1 MIKCFFKCVL
11 IATALL
17 FFASCS
23 TQKYLTYLQ
32 DMEYGVPYEEEQPMQ
47 EIHLQPG
54 DQISI
59 TVSCKQPEL
68 AIPFN
73 IMSGSISTD
82 VTGSTTATSFAR
94 DSDFRYTIDQEGC
107 INFPLLGPLMIQ
119 GMTIEEVED
128 FVERRIIEENYIAD
142 PIVTVTFKNFQITVL
157 GMAGSGNYTINK
169 DRLNILEAL
178 AMIGTIP
185 NTAMI
190 DDIMVIR
197 NQDGFRTAYQVNLK
211 TKDLFDSPVYY
222 LQQNDII
229 YVKPSKYASDGRIE
243 RIRRV
248 ISYGTSLISIVSN
261 FFVWKYL
268 VKLSR

>member
-1 MIKCFFKCVL
+1 MIKCFFKWVL
-11 IATALL
+11 IATAVLL
-17 FFASCS
+17 FASCS
-23 TQKYLTYLQ
+23 PQKYLTYLQ
-32 DMEYGVPYEEEQPMQ
+32 DMEYGVPFEVEQPMK
-47 EIHLQPG
+47 EIRLQPG
-54 DQISI
+54 DQLSI

-68 AIPFN
+68 ALPFN
-73 IMSGSISTD
+73 IMSGSISQD
-82 VTGSTTATSFAR
+82 GTGSMTGTSFAR
-94 DSDFRYTIDQEGC
+94 DNDFRYTVDQDGC
-107 INFPLLGPLMIQ
+107 INFPLLGSLMIQ

-128 FVERRIIEENYIAD
+128 FVERRIKEENYIAD
-142 PIVTVTFKNFQITVL
+142 PIVSANFKNFQITFL
-157 GMAGSGNYTINK
+157 GVAGAGNYTINK
-169 DRLNILEAL
+169 DRLNILEAV
-178 AMIGTIP
+178 AMLGSIP

-197 NQDGFRTAYQVNLK
+197 NENGFRTAYSVNLK
-211 TKDLFDSPVYY
+211 TKDLFNSPVYY